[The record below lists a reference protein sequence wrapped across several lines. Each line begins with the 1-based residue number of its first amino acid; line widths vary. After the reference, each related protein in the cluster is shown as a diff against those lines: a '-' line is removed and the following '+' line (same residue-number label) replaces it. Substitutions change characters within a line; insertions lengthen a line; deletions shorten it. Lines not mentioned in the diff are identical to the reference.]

1 MGSFLEYKN
10 YIGSVEFSAEDNVLY
25 GKVLG
30 INDLINFEAI
40 SVDGLRTAFME
51 AVDDYLHTCKEM
63 DKEPD
68 KFYKGVFNVRTGSD
82 RHRDLA
88 LIAGKRKLK
97 LNEVVNVSFEYLI
110 KHEEE
115 VFGKAQ

>member
-1 MGSFLEYKN
+1 MGSFLEYKD

-30 INDLINFEAI
+30 INDLVNFEAT
-40 SVDGLRTAFME
+40 SVDELREAFKD
-51 AVDDYLHTCKEM
+51 AVNDYLTTCEEL
-63 DKEPD
+63 DKEPN
-68 KFYKGVFNVRTGSD
+68 KFFKGVFNVRTGSD
-82 RHRDLA
+82 RHRELA
-88 LIAGKRKLK
+88 LIAGKRNIK